1 MVNIGGMTTK
11 FIMGMVGVV
20 LLVTMLGAVIGTVA
34 TAGDTVNATGYSG
47 ASLFASNGILP
58 MLVIFGVLVAVI
70 GLAFVNFKKN

>member
-1 MVNIGGMTTK
+1 
-11 FIMGMVGVV
+11 MVGVV